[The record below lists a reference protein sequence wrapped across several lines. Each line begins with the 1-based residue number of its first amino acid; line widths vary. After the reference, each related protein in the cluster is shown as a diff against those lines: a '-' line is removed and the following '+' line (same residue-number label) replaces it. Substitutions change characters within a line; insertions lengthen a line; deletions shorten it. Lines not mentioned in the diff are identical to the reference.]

1 MARVDARTFAR
12 LSPVDRASFLA
23 DLSELEAAHLLYDWR
38 FWARPEQI
46 APETPWE
53 TWLVLAGRGFGKTRT
68 GAEWVRTE
76 AESGR
81 RRRIALVGPTL
92 RDVKK
97 TMVEGEAGVI
107 GISPPWFRPL
117 FVKSELRLVWPNGTI
132 ADLYSAE
139 RPDRLRGP
147 SHDAAWA
154 DELAAWKHLEETWDN
169 LELTLRGG
177 SDPKRVVTTTPKPR
191 QGLKRLM
198 LDPTTIVTRGSTSAN
213 ADNLAKGYVTRL
225 QRRYAGTR
233 LGRQELEAEVL
244 EEAEGALWSLKRLD
258 QLRVAVPPDLKRVV
272 VAVDPAVSTGSRS
285 AETGIV
291 VAGTGADGVGYVLA
305 DLSGRRRPEEWAA
318 RAIAAFR
325 AHRADRINGNTYTE
339 AMFAGNGYADALPKL
354 LRDVAS
360 HTAQLYQSPS
370 ATSILVSG
378 SGDVALTVA
387 ANKTFARGQPIR
399 IARTSDPAAVWMTG
413 TCLDYAP
420 GTGVLTVKR
429 SDALGSGTYADWTVS
444 VDGGAGPEGPAGP
457 IGTTPLIATSTT
469 ATLTIQ
475 LGATPSFVTAADL
488 PLLPGG
494 FVLMTAT
501 ADPTKW
507 MAGQIATKS
516 GTTLTVDVQATNG
529 TGSHAG
535 WTVQLV
541 GPRGIQG
548 PTGPAGGLSL
558 AQAHAVAL
566 SF

>member
-1 MARVDARTFAR
+1 LSHPFDARSFAR
-12 LSPVDRASFLA
+12 LSPGDRAAFLA

-38 FWARPEQI
+38 FWARPEQV

-68 GAEWVRTE
+68 GAEWVRAE

-117 FVKSELRLVWPNGTI
+117 FVKSELRLVWPNGVI

-147 SHDAAWA
+147 NHDAAWA

-169 LELTLRGG
+169 LELTLRAGT
-177 SDPKRVVTTTPKPR
+177 DPKRVVTTTPKPR

-233 LGRQELEAEVL
+233 LGRQELEAEML
-244 EEAEGALWSLKRLD
+244 EEAEGALWSLRRLD
-258 QLRVAVPPDLKRVV
+258 QLRVALPPDLARVV

-291 VAGTGADGVGYVLA
+291 VAGTGADGIGYVLA
-305 DLSGRRRPEEWAA
+305 DLSGRHRPEEWAA

-325 AHRADRINGNTYTE
+325 AHRGDRIVGEVNNGGDLVE
-339 AMFAGNGYADALPKL
+339 ATLRAVDPAIPFRAVSASRGKRIRAEPIAALYEQGRVRHVGSLPKL
-354 LRDVAS
+354 EDQMVGW
-360 HTAQLYQSPS
+360 QPGED
-370 ATSILVSG
+370 SG
-378 SGDVALTVA
+378 SPDRVDALVWALTEL
-387 ANKTFARGQPIR
+387 
-399 IARTSDPAAVWMTG
+399 M
-413 TCLDYAP
+413 
-420 GTGVLTVKR
+420 
-429 SDALGSGTYADWTVS
+429 LG
-444 VDGGAGPEGPAGP
+444 E
-457 IGTTPLIATSTT
+457 
-469 ATLTIQ
+469 Q
-475 LGATPSFVTAADL
+475 SF
-488 PLLPGG
+488 
-494 FVLMTAT
+494 FY
-501 ADPTKW
+501 
-507 MAGQIATKS
+507 
-516 GTTLTVDVQATNG
+516 
-529 TGSHAG
+529 
-535 WTVQLV
+535 V
-541 GPRGIQG
+541 GR
-548 PTGPAGGLSL
+548 
-558 AQAHAVAL
+558 
-566 SF
+566 